1 MNGIQNEKLKEY
13 EKLKEADILRP
24 TVFQQLIQ
32 ARLAIRL
39 GSCFLCIHKQ

>member
-13 EKLKEADILRP
+13 EKPKEADILRP
-24 TVFQQLIQ
+24 TVFQQ
-32 ARLAIRL
+32 LAIRL